1 MAARRERPPGP
12 QSAIVDLFL
21 ANVRD
26 GPSLRW
32 QSLDAFNFD
41 DLAALCDCRW
51 PGPASTQKCSS
62 RDLSPRAAK
71 DIPMRIVIFV
81 PTDVHSLELAG
92 LMDVF
97 AEANARV
104 GKNFYDVA
112 VTAEEA
118 GSIRCASGLRV
129 LPDCTFDAYPDDPD
143 TLLVAGS
150 AGVPRSP
157 GRQVIDWLTNTVPET
172 RRYGSVCTG
181 AFLLGEAG
189 LLAGRRVT
197 THWQFASL
205 LGERFPEAQVE
216 SDRVF
221 VRDGAMITSAGSSAA
236 IDLGLSLV
244 EEDLG
249 REVALYVARRLVVF
263 LKRPGDQSQFS
274 VHLAAQAS
282 DRSRLHKVQEYIL
295 NHATADLSVTALAK
309 IAAMSARNFTRVFS
323 QEVGITPSDYVDLTR
338 IDVARFLL
346 EGSRLSITLI
356 AERCGFGSASAMRRA
371 FLSHVGVTPSDYR
384 DRFRT
389 SGEGARSS
397 LSENG

>member
-1 MAARRERPPGP
+1 
-12 QSAIVDLFL
+12 
-21 ANVRD
+21 
-26 GPSLRW
+26 
-32 QSLDAFNFD
+32 
-41 DLAALCDCRW
+41 
-51 PGPASTQKCSS
+51 
-62 RDLSPRAAK
+62 
-71 DIPMRIVIFV
+71 MRIVIFV
-81 PTDVHSLELAG
+81 PADVHSLELAG

-97 AEANARV
+97 AEANKGF
-104 GKNFYDVA
+104 GKMFYEVA
-112 VTAEEA
+112 IVAED
-118 GSIRCASGLRV
+118 GRTIRCAFGLRV
-129 LPDCTFDAYPDDPD
+129 LPDCAFDAYPSIPD

-150 AGVPRSP
+150 VGVPYRP
-157 GRQVIDWLTNTVPET
+157 GRLVIDWLINIAPQT

-181 AFLLGEAG
+181 AFVLGEAG
-189 LLAGRRVT
+189 LLKGRRVT

-205 LGERFPEAQVE
+205 LAERFPEARVE
-216 SDRVF
+216 GDRVF
-221 VRDGAMITSAGSSAA
+221 VRDGVMITSAGSSAA

-274 VHLAAQAS
+274 VHLAAQAI
-282 DRSRLHKVQEYIL
+282 DRSRVYDVQQYVL
-295 NHATADLSVTALAK
+295 NHPAADLSVTALAK

-323 QEVGITPSDYVDLTR
+323 QEVGISPSDYVDLTR

-346 EGSRLSITLI
+346 EGSRLSIALI
-356 AERCGFGSASAMRRA
+356 AERSGFGSARAMRRA

-389 SGEGARSS
+389 SGDGARGS